1 MLYIDDR
8 RVQYRIG
15 IDARWYLAF
24 GNKWPARVAQVYYY
38 VFHYPKILPAMVE
51 KRRKGPTATR
61 AKAE

>member
-1 MLYIDDR
+1 M
-8 RVQYRIG
+8 QYRIG

-51 KRRKGPTATR
+51 KRRKAATDSR
-61 AKAE
+61 TKAE